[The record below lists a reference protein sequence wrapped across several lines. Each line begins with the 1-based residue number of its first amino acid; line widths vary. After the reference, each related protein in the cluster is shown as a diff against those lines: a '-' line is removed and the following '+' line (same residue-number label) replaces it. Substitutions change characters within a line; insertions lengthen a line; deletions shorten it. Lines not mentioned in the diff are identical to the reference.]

1 MPRDPIGLM
10 AKQLCE
16 QYPDHSSRGLAR
28 KLVAKC
34 NNAITLE
41 QARKRISRCFGV
53 QGAKNRSCATKRR
66 APRQAGE
73 IRAMPKSMAAPWN
86 PHVMGVTGRI
96 GILSDVHVP
105 YHSEIAVAAAVGYLR
120 DLGVDALLLN
130 GDICDFYSI
139 SRWQKDPSQR
149 DFKGELEACRDFLA
163 YIRQQFPEV
172 PIVLKA
178 GNHEERFT
186 HWLFQHAPEIS
197 DDPMMS
203 LTAWLKLAEH
213 DITLVED
220 QRPVMLGK
228 LPVMHGH
235 ELPKGLAAP
244 VNVARGAFL
253 RTLSTCLVGHSH
265 RTSNHTESDM
275 WHDETACWS
284 CGCLCDLTP
293 EYARINRWNWGFAV
307 ATVHEDDTFDVENLR
322 ITLSGIVRTS

>member
-1 MPRDPIGLM
+1 MPRDPIGEM

-16 QYPDHSSRGLAR
+16 AHPDHSARGLAR
-28 KLVAKC
+28 KLVHKA
-34 NNAITLE
+34 NGAITLE
-41 QARKRISRCFGV
+41 QARQRIRRCFGV
-53 QGAKNRSCATKRR
+53 SGIKSRQTATRR
-66 APRQAGE
+66 RPPRQAGE

-86 PHVMGVTGRI
+86 PHVMGVTGRV

-130 GDICDFYSI
+130 GDICDFYAV

-149 DFKGELEACRDFLA
+149 DFKGELEACRDFLG
-163 YIRQQFPEV
+163 YIRSTFPDI
-172 PIVLKA
+172 PIVLKC
-178 GNHEERFT
+178 GNHEERWT
-186 HWLFQHAPEIS
+186 HWLWQHAPEIS

-203 LTAWLKLAEH
+203 LTAWLKLVDH

-235 ELPKGLAAP
+235 ELPRGLAAP

-284 CGCLCDLTP
+284 AGCLCDLTP